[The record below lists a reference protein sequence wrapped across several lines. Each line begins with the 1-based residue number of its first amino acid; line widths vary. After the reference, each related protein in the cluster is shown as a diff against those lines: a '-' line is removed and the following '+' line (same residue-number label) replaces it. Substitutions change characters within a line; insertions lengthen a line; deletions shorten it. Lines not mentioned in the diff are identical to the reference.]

1 MSKVARAAKS
11 IPKVDP
17 GNVIR
22 TIIRAGQAAPGPPL
36 GPVLGQ
42 RGIPVG
48 QFCKDFNERTKDIK
62 DGIPLPTYI
71 TVQPDRSY
79 EIQINKPTATYFLLS
94 AAGVEK
100 GASNPGQEVA
110 GMVTLKHLYE
120 IALVKGQDP
129 CFVLRDM
136 PLEKIVR
143 SLIGT
148 ARSLGIQVVRE
159 LNAEEYGVFLKEREE
174 KLAAEAAEREAE
186 RAALKK
192 KLAAAAPV

>member
-1 MSKVARAAKS
+1 MIGSASANKS
-11 IPKVDP
+11 PSLLA
-17 GNVIR
+17 
-22 TIIRAGQAAPGPPL
+22 II
-36 GPVLGQ
+36 